1 MLLQVRAE
9 LAMKA
14 AGGRFLTKSEPR
26 PLLLSLLASVVC
38 DASLPAPSTSPWF
51 IMCHPIEQPMEGQ
64 RMGWDHAFT
73 QVLRVPFCHVPGAQ
87 SPAMPPSPNPSR
99 PAGVDADLGATGVQN
114 NFPRA
119 GRTPSQANPFH
130 LGRAKAPGGVL
141 SGVAMEGVTPSHG
154 STCGG

>member
-1 MLLQVRAE
+1 MLLQVRTE

-64 RMGWDHAFT
+64 RMGWDFMRSPRCSVSPSAT
-73 QVLRVPFCHVPGAQ
+73 
-87 SPAMPPSPNPSR
+87 SPAHKVLQCLHHQIRHVLQGWMLILER
-99 PAGVDADLGATGVQN
+99 LECKIIFQELEG
-114 NFPRA
+114 
-119 GRTPSQANPFH
+119 H
-130 LGRAKAPGGVL
+130 LLKQIL
-141 SGVAMEGVTPSHG
+141 SIWEEPKHQEG
-154 STCGG
+154 C